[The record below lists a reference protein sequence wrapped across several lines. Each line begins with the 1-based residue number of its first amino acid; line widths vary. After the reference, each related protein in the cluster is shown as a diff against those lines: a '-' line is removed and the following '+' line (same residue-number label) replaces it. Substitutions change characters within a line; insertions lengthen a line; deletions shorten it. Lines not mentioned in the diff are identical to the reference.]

1 MWEEFFLKDW
11 NLNILKDLFYV
22 MDGTN
27 TTQIMFGAAGLRWAG
42 GLAGAWEGGV
52 GLGGFGGCW
61 IKDSFRSSELDA
73 TYSLSAFAGEG
84 VGADFY

>member
-52 GLGGFGGCW
+52 GLGVVRRLLDKGF
-61 IKDSFRSSELDA
+61 IQKL
-73 TYSLSAFAGEG
+73 
-84 VGADFY
+84 